1 MEFGASVI
9 VASSSQTRV
18 DDAIIRLRESGDV
31 SRITGYTVNLRGGA
45 EGVKGVESHMS
56 KFLLEQVK
64 EPFDHFVFTAGDS
77 ITLGTI
83 ADIDLA
89 KTAEDMHVRYWAPF
103 AACKI
108 LKNSGL
114 LKEGGSITLTSGI
127 VTIRP
132 QKGFANAPGESRRV
146 DFHPDADDSWE

>member
-1 MEFGASVI
+1 
-9 VASSSQTRV
+9 
-18 DDAIIRLRESGDV
+18 
-31 SRITGYTVNLRGGA
+31 
-45 EGVKGVESHMS
+45 MS

-77 ITLGTI
+77 VSRSPI
-83 ADIDLA
+83 AELDFNRV
-89 KTAEDMHVRYWAPF
+89 AEGMDVRYWAPF

-127 VTIRP
+127 LVIRP
-132 QKGFANAPGESRRV
+132 QPGSTVAVGELCSRHATER
-146 DFHPDADDSWE
+146 

>member
-1 MEFGASVI
+1 
-9 VASSSQTRV
+9 
-18 DDAIIRLRESGDV
+18 
-31 SRITGYTVNLRGGA
+31 
-45 EGVKGVESHMS
+45 MS

-77 ITLGTI
+77 VSRSPI
-83 ADIDLA
+83 AELDFNRV
-89 KTAEDMHVRYWAPF
+89 AEGMDVRYWAPF

-127 VTIRP
+127 LVIRP
-132 QKGFANAPGESRRV
+132 QPGSTVAVGELCSRHALESLQKDIYSYAKYIRNGRALHV
-146 DFHPDADDSWE
+146 VQTSILGNGADSL